1 MLNLIVFRWDEVII
15 YLRKSRADNPSESV
29 EEVLAK
35 HEKMLQEKAL
45 KEFGHEI
52 PEENIYR
59 EVVSGETLAERE
71 EMQKVLSKI
80 ENPNIKAVMVV
91 EPQRLSRGDLEDCGR
106 VVNAFKYSNTQ
117 VITLQ
122 MTYDLNNK
130 MHRKFFEQE
139 LMRGNDYLEYT
150 KEILLRGRIASVQ
163 KGNYIS
169 NIAPFG
175 FKKIEDDIGPTLEHD
190 ENADAVKLAFEMY
203 VNQDKSFLQIA
214 RHLDSLGVKPMIG
227 DKWTKSSIRQMLCN
241 PHYMGLVRF
250 GFRKTE
256 RTYENG
262 EIVKKRN
269 RKTDNEEVI
278 VAKGRHKP
286 IVSEEL
292 FKAAQEKFNN
302 NPRRK
307 WDAPLQNP
315 LAGLFFCHECDHAM
329 TYRKPEHA
337 KARYECRHRKY
348 GCKSSSVFYHGVI
361 DSVAYALEHEHLPEL
376 EAKLKNN
383 DGLSANIQKK
393 QLEKLNAEL
402 EEMIQQEDKQ
412 FELLEKGIYKEEV
425 FMKRNEEL
433 HRQMD
438 ALKSKIYEVRVSIPK
453 EVNYEEKIVKL
464 KDAIA
469 SLNDDTISAEAK
481 NKVLKTIIEKIEY
494 EFIRN
499 DGRGKIVYKLH
510 IFLLL

>member
-1 MLNLIVFRWDEVII
+1 MLNITVFQWDEILL
-15 YLRKSRADNPSESV
+15 YLRKSRADSPTESV

-52 PEENIYR
+52 PESAIYR
-59 EVVSGETLAERE
+59 EIVSGETLAERE
-71 EMQKVLSKI
+71 EMQKVLSMI

-106 VVNAFKYSNTQ
+106 VVNAFKYTNTQ

-163 KGNYIS
+163 KGNFIG
-169 NIAPFG
+169 NIPPFG
-175 FKKIEDDIGPTLEHD
+175 FNKTEDDIGPTLEHN
-190 ENADAVKLAFEMY
+190 ENADAVKLVFDMY
-203 VNQDKSFLQIA
+203 VNQDKNYLQIA
-214 RHLDSLGVKPMIG
+214 RHLDSIGVKPTNSEI
-227 DKWTKSSIRQMLCN
+227 WEKSSISAMLRN

-250 GFRKTE
+250 GYRKTE
-256 RTYENG
+256 KFYENG
-262 EIVKKRN
+262 EIVKRRN
-269 RKTDNEEVI
+269 MKADNEEV
-278 VAKGRHKP
+278 VLAKGRHKP
-286 IVSEEL
+286 IISEEL
-292 FKAAQEKFNN
+292 FNAAQEKMNN
-302 NPRRK
+302 NPRAK

-315 LAGLFFCHECDHAM
+315 LAGILFCHECGHALF
-329 TYRKPEHA
+329 YRKPAHA
-337 KARYECRHRKY
+337 KARLECRHRKY
-348 GCKSSSVFYHGVI
+348 GCKTSSVYFYQII
-361 DSVAYALEHEHLPEL
+361 DSVAYALEHEQLPDL
-376 EAKLKNN
+376 ETKLKNN

-425 FMKRNEEL
+425 FVKRNEEL
-433 HRQMD
+433 HRKMD
-438 ALKSKIYEVRVSIPK
+438 ALKSKIYEVKVSIPK

-469 SLNDDTISAEAK
+469 GLKDDSISAEAK
-481 NKVLKTIIEKIEY
+481 NKLIKSIVGRIEY
-494 EFIRN
+494 EYIRK
-499 DGRGKIVYKLH
+499 DGHAKTVYKLH

>member
-1 MLNLIVFRWDEVII
+1 MLNLIVFKWDEVII

-35 HEKMLQEKAL
+35 HEKMLQAKAI
-45 KEFGHEI
+45 EMFGHEI

-59 EVVSGETLAERE
+59 EVVSGETIEDRPVMQEVLA
-71 EMQKVLSKI
+71 KI
-80 ENPNIKAVMVV
+80 ENPNIKACMVV
-91 EPQRLSRGDLEDCGR
+91 EPSRLSRGDLMDCGR
-106 VVNAFKYSNTQ
+106 VVNAFKYTNTH

-122 MTYDLNNK
+122 MDYDLNNK

-150 KEILLRGRIASVQ
+150 KEILLRGRIASIQ
-163 KGNYIS
+163 KGNYIG

-175 FKKIEDDIGPTLEHD
+175 FNKIKDDFGHTLEHN
-190 ENADAVKLAFEMY
+190 ENADAVKLIFELY
-203 VNQDKSFLQIA
+203 VNQDKTFLQIA
-214 RHLDSLGVKPMIG
+214 RHLDSIGVKPMVG
-227 DKWTKSSIRQMLCN
+227 EKWEKSSIRNMLKN
-241 PHYMGLVRF
+241 PHYVGLVRF

-256 RTYENG
+256 KFYENG
-262 EIVKKRN
+262 EIVKRRSVPSKE
-269 RKTDNEEVI
+269 EEVI

-292 FKAAQEKFNN
+292 FNAAQEKLNIA
-302 NPRRK
+302 PSVK

-315 LAGLFFCHECDHAM
+315 LAGLLFCHECGHAM
-329 TYRKPEHA
+329 YYRKPYHA
-337 KARYECRHRKY
+337 HARFECRHRKY
-348 GCKSSSVFYHGVI
+348 GCKTPSTYFDSII

-376 EAKLKNN
+376 ETKLKNN

-393 QLEKLNAEL
+393 QLEKLNLEL
-402 EEMIQQEDKQ
+402 EEMVQQEDKQ

-425 FMKRNEEL
+425 FVKRNEEL
-433 HRQMD
+433 HRKME
-438 ALKSKIYEVRVSIPK
+438 ALKSMIYEVRVSIPK
-453 EVNYEEKIVKL
+453 EVNYEDKIMKL

-469 SLNDDTISAEAK
+469 GLKDDSISAEAK
-481 NKVLKTIIEKIEY
+481 NKVLKSII
-494 EFIRN
+494 
-499 DGRGKIVYKLH
+499 GKIGYEYVRKDGLKKTVYKLH

>member
-1 MLNLIVFRWDEVII
+1 MLNLIVFKCDEVII
-15 YLRKSRADNPSESV
+15 YLRKSRADSPTESV

-52 PEENIYR
+52 PESAIYR
-59 EVVSGETLAERE
+59 EIVSGETLAERE
-71 EMQKVLSKI
+71 EMQKVLSMI

-106 VVNAFKYSNTQ
+106 VVNAFKYTNTQ

-163 KGNYIS
+163 KGNYIG
-169 NIAPFG
+169 NIPPFG
-175 FKKIEDDIGPTLEHD
+175 FNKVKDDLGHTLEHN
-190 ENADAVKLAFEMY
+190 ENADAVKLVFEMY
-203 VNQDKSFLQIA
+203 VNQDKNYLQIA
-214 RHLDSLGVKPMIG
+214 RHLDSIGVKPTNSEI
-227 DKWTKSSIRQMLCN
+227 WEKSSISAMLRN
-241 PHYMGLVRF
+241 PHYIGLVRF

-256 RTYENG
+256 KFYENG

-269 RKTDNEEVI
+269 VKADNEEVI
-278 VAKGRHKP
+278 VAKGRHEP
-286 IVSEEL
+286 IVSEEI
-292 FKAAQEKFNN
+292 FNAAQEKMNN
-302 NPRRK
+302 NPRAK
-307 WDAPLQNP
+307 FDAPLQNP
-315 LAGLFFCHECDHAM
+315 LAGLLFCHECGHSLF
-329 TYRKPEHA
+329 YRKPFHA
-337 KARYECRHRKY
+337 KARIECRHRKY
-348 GCKSSSVFYHGVI
+348 GCKTPSVYFYEII

-376 EAKLKNN
+376 ESKLKNN

-402 EEMIQQEDKQ
+402 EEMIKQEDKQ

-425 FMKRNEEL
+425 FVKRNEEL
-433 HRQMD
+433 HRKMD
-438 ALKSKIYEVRVSIPK
+438 ALKSKIYEVKVSIPK

-469 SLNDDTISAEAK
+469 GLKDDTISVEAK
-481 NKVLKTIIEKIEY
+481 NKVLKSIIERIEY
-494 EFIRN
+494 EFIRK
-499 DGRGKIVYKLH
+499 DGHKKTVYRLH